1 MVDHNGKYLRLFGT
15 IFFTVIGFLL
25 AIVLLL
31 LGFRLLFGLLNYVPW
46 LLYIYMLCFLFL
58 PAALFVPAYLVYF
71 KRTLTHPN
79 KPVRWFSLAVFSI
92 AIASLLFF
100 LTKDL
105 FRFFNHPDFE
115 IWNYSSYDKVFLVA
129 NVACFFITG
138 VIQALTTEK
147 EKDWHERS
155 GIK

>member
-1 MVDHNGKYLRLFGT
+1 MEDNGKYLRLFGT

-25 AIVLLL
+25 AIVLVLL
-31 LGFRLLFGLLNYVPW
+31 AFRLLFGLLNYVPW

-58 PAALFVPAYLVYF
+58 PAALFVPAYIVYF
-71 KRTLTHPN
+71 KRTFSHPS
-79 KPVRWFSLAVFSI
+79 KPVRWISFAVFSI
-92 AIASLLFF
+92 AIAALLFF
-100 LTKDL
+100 LVKDL

-115 IWNYSSYDKVFLVA
+115 IWNYAGYGKAFLVA
-129 NVACFFITG
+129 NVAIFFIIG